1 MAHPRRVHAQAVLL
15 ALSLLSPAAWPES
28 TVARNRP
35 SASARVTIRVTVPP
49 VVNLL
54 ENSHPSTLAA
64 GSGPITALQRIVLHT
79 NVRQGACVELTRRV
93 PGASSAAWEL
103 RAVGGEAVSLQA
115 HGDGWRLCTLRQG
128 TYAVQI
134 EHRFGAE
141 FAGRWPL
148 RTDTVL
154 L

>member
-15 ALSLLSPAAWPES
+15 ALTLLSPAAWPES

-35 SASARVTIRVTVPP
+35 SASARVNIRVTVPP
-49 VVNLL
+49 VVNIL

-64 GSGPITALQRIVLHT
+64 EPGPITALQRIVLHT

-93 PGASSAAWEL
+93 PGASWEL
-103 RAVGGEAVSLQA
+103 RAVGGEAVSVHAL
-115 HGDGWRLCTLRQG
+115 GDGWRLCTLRQG
-128 TYAVQI
+128 THAVLI

-141 FAGRWPL
+141 LAGRWPL
-148 RTDTVL
+148 RTDAVL